1 MISSLFARGA
11 SVSIKNTRT
20 PRKHRCDSQNS
31 ENFIYVSFVRHITNE
46 RDHELLEAGI
56 RVAAL
61 KGSKVRDVNLGHFLV
76 AAVCW
81 NGRFTR
87 CAAVLESEQ
96 MQHWSCCARMQ
107 RKVNTSGMG
116 SNRSSDA
123 SRQYCYPI
131 LRIKRRSADFPDLH
145 CKRSRVR
152 LRSSGYR

>member
-116 SNRSSDA
+116 SNRSFA
-123 SRQYCYPI
+123 A
-131 LRIKRRSADFPDLH
+131 RIANDCLLKTCPLTKKRCVSF
-145 CKRSRVR
+145 S
-152 LRSSGYR
+152 